1 MGIFG
6 LAKKGFGLLGKKKK
20 VKKEYNSLNSF
31 DSGKKKRL
39 RKENLKVAG
48 VGVATTAGVG
58 AYIELMALDN
68 LRKYPNTGKN
78 LKKKKKRKKP

>member
-31 DSGKKKRL
+31 DSEKKKRL

-48 VGVATTAGVG
+48 VGLATTAGVG

-78 LKKKKKRKKP
+78 LKKKKD

>member
-6 LAKKGFGLLGKKKK
+6 LAKKGLGLLGRGKK
-20 VKKEYNSLNSF
+20 VKKEYNSFNSF
-31 DSGKKKRL
+31 DPGKKKRL

-48 VGVATTAGVG
+48 VVAATTAGVG
-58 AYIELMALDN
+58 AYIAHEYADN

-78 LKKKKKRKKP
+78 LKRKKD

>member
-6 LAKKGFGLLGKKKK
+6 IAKKGFGLLGKKKK

-68 LRKYPNTGKN
+68 LRKYPNTGKI
-78 LKKKKKRKKP
+78 

>member
-6 LAKKGFGLLGKKKK
+6 LAKKGLGLLGRGKK
-20 VKKEYNSLNSF
+20 VKKEYNSFNSF
-31 DSGKKKRL
+31 DPGKKKRL

-48 VGVATTAGVG
+48 VGAATIAGVG
-58 AYIELMALDN
+58 AYIAYEYADN

-78 LKKKKKRKKP
+78 LKRKKD